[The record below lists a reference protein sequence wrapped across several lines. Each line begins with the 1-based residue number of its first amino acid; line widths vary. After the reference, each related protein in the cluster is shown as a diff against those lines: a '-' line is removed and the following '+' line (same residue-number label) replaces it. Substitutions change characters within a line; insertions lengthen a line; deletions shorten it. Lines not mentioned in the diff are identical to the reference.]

1 MNLEINVTSPYNPNK
16 VHVIANTII
25 PLLTNSLDFN
35 ISSLNSLFFLH
46 SLHAIIEYILFIFL
60 FQINCL
66 SFITLILKFMDTN
79 WYVVKVIPGKERS
92 LTEQFNKEIKLGRID
107 NINRFICPTEKEF
120 VVVKKKKVLRE
131 KVIYSGYLYFESI
144 KKLSQ
149 EELKVISTIPNIMG
163 MMGDKMPL
171 LLNSIDV
178 RRILKDDTLE
188 EHIESKKLKFLIGE
202 TIIVND
208 GPFNNFNGT
217 IMEING
223 DKVNV
228 EIKIF
233 GRNTAVSL
241 SLDQIQKP

>member
-1 MNLEINVTSPYNPNK
+1 
-16 VHVIANTII
+16 
-25 PLLTNSLDFN
+25 
-35 ISSLNSLFFLH
+35 
-46 SLHAIIEYILFIFL
+46 
-60 FQINCL
+60 
-66 SFITLILKFMDTN
+66 MDTN

-107 NINRFICPTEKEF
+107 NINRFICPTEQEF
-120 VVVKKKKVLRE
+120 VVVRKKKVLRE

-144 KKLSQ
+144 KKLSE

-171 LLNSIDV
+171 LLNPIDV
-178 RRILKDDTLE
+178 RRILKDDSLE
-188 EHIESKKLKFLIGE
+188 EHIESKKLKFTLGE
-202 TIIVND
+202 SIIVND